1 MVSWSVLRSASHYQ
15 FTFDACCVGGGK
27 NNYYLLTTQGLGC
40 GPLVTSKAGDQKDP
54 QMRGSASYPWS
65 EMRKD
70 IPLRLTLS
78 YYQQSFEKKKGK
90 MHDLTY
96 GKGRSRRQTASL
108 FPARARTD
116 VSREESN
123 HTPSKPRPADQTFFW
138 ALSELKICDHN
149 VDGRAFLDW
158 RFHIPWRRA
167 AFLEGS
173 QGYCGRCTNLCYI
186 PHYETLTKG
195 SR

>member
-54 QMRGSASYPWS
+54 QTQGLASYPWS

-78 YYQQSFEKKKGK
+78 YYQQSFEKKKK
-90 MHDLTY
+90 TILLTE
-96 GKGRSRRQTASL
+96 KGARDAKPPHSSLPAPGPTFQGRKVITRRVNPVPPTKHFSGHYQSLRSVIT
-108 FPARARTD
+108 
-116 VSREESN
+116 
-123 HTPSKPRPADQTFFW
+123 
-138 ALSELKICDHN
+138 
-149 VDGRAFLDW
+149 
-158 RFHIPWRRA
+158 
-167 AFLEGS
+167 
-173 QGYCGRCTNLCYI
+173 
-186 PHYETLTKG
+186 TLTGELFWTGDFIFLGEELRFWRGAKAIVVAAQIFAIFPIM
-195 SR
+195 RR